1 MRDDLGIGF
10 GGKLHAPVFKFAPQL
25 GEILD
30 DAIVHDGN
38 FFGGVRMG
46 IVLAGTA
53 MGRPAGVA
61 DPDPAGERL
70 AGKPVLEILELAL
83 GAPSREL
90 AVFQRRNTRRI
101 VAAIFEAL
109 ERIDQMRRRRLTAD
123 DSDNAAHA
131 RYQISGSQVSENL
144 TSVTRSLSSRSLIP
158 QMVKPFTCREIL
170 MRASVS
176 PSLP

>member
-70 AGKPVLEILELAL
+70 GGQPGIRMLVRRL
-83 GAPSREL
+83 GARWGEV
-90 AVFQRRNTRRI
+90 AVFERRNNRRM

-131 RYQISGSQVSENL
+131 RYQVSGSQVSENL
-144 TSVTRSLSSRSLIP
+144 TSVTRSLSS
-158 QMVKPFTCREIL
+158 
-170 MRASVS
+170 
-176 PSLP
+176 